1 MMKNWFPVK
10 ITKSDRDELHVH
22 WKYFEAQ
29 AFIHPFFDE
38 TIACVNSY
46 PINSKLFRVITDK
59 TFLNPQ
65 FFDPSLTPDVFVFH
79 TSRCGST
86 ALCQAFAQ
94 LDQVKVFAEYPP
106 MDDLLRQSYSPSNGT
121 SETLI
126 DDLRDLVSVMGQM
139 RSGVERHLLIKLDSW
154 HIHFAQILR
163 NAFPDTPFV
172 FLYNDP
178 RFIKASQFKLKGMHA
193 VPGVLEPYLFDMK
206 EVKSDLDAY
215 LDEVLTSYYIKILN
229 FMSNDDRSYA
239 LNYQDG
245 MNYILDK
252 FAEIIRIENAFEE
265 KSKMHHQ
272 LSKYS
277 KKPDELFDKNNIK
290 LMACSDECMS
300 AYSKLTEYVKRE
312 LN

>member
-1 MMKNWFPVK
+1 MKNWFPVK
-10 ITKSDRDELHVH
+10 ITKNDRDELHVR
-22 WKYFEAQ
+22 WKCFEDQ
-29 AFIHPFFDE
+29 TFIHPFFDE
-38 TIACVNSY
+38 TVACVNSY
-46 PINSKLFRVITDK
+46 PVNSKLFKVITDK
-59 TFLNPQ
+59 TLLNPQ

-94 LDQVKVFAEYPP
+94 LDQVRVFAEYPP

-126 DDLRDLVSVMGQM
+126 DDLRDLVSVMGQI

-154 HIHFAQILR
+154 HIHFVQILR

-215 LDEVLTSYYIKILN
+215 LDEVLTSYYLKILN
-229 FMSNDDRSYA
+229 FIKNDNQSFA
-239 LNYQDG
+239 LNYVDG
-245 MNYILDK
+245 MSLILNKVTELIKLFDVLEDK
-252 FAEIIRIENAFEE
+252 N
-265 KSKMHHQ
+265 KLQNQ

-277 KKPDELFDKNNIK
+277 KNPDEIFDKNNTK
-290 LMACSDECMS
+290 SMACSDECMS
-300 AYSKLTEYVKRE
+300 AYSKLTDYVKRE